1 MPSHLSGRFPCPLV
15 PPICCIEVVE
25 SQSPVHRPS
34 SHLSRALTYHL
45 RPSAREFI
53 SLSHGPE
60 THLMSDHPGTWR
72 LHPLDMGTAD
82 THTLCHWCHPERI
95 SLPRTSRFF
104 ARILLAS
111 GSIDIHRDGLT
122 LIGNPRAQSRSP
134 DPQTHAIMST
144 STSTL
149 PPDIFWTSGIP
160 FPFDLELQR
169 INSSQVLGYM
179 LNWCLF
185 GVVSIQVYYY
195 YMAFPKD
202 RLYCKCLVY
211 GVYIL
216 ETLQTGVITHDAFAS
231 FGLGFGSFDALDS
244 IQFTCL
250 SIPILSG
257 VVGCVV
263 QVFYAYRINM
273 LSKTKTLGYVIAVI
287 SVIGCVAGIV
297 TGVKSFQIGR
307 LSRLT
312 ETPVFISAAFWW
324 GCCAI
329 CDVTIA
335 LSMIY
340 LLSRHDTG
348 FRSTHLMITRLTR
361 IIVETGTATA
371 LVAIV
376 NLILFF
382 RYPKTNYYTVPV
394 LIIAKLYCNTLLVL
408 FNHRM
413 RITGGRE
420 EDLIALNTIEIPTR
434 IPSVT
439 FSRPPS
445 AYHEEWKPSRKDGGV
460 QWRDALSAENQNY
473 RQTHPEVGIRVST
486 DVFVTKDSDSID
498 TQPTPPSSGATSSA
512 DNRV

>member
-1 MPSHLSGRFPCPLV
+1 MVPKTKSETLDIGRSEEGMKLLTSAWGLVTALFAMLGRFPCPLV

-45 RPSAREFI
+45 RPSAR
-53 SLSHGPE
+53 
-60 THLMSDHPGTWR
+60 TWR

-122 LIGNPRAQSRSP
+122 LIAQSRSP

-149 PPDIFWTSGIP
+149 PPDIVKSSGP
-160 FPFDLELQR
+160 L
-169 INSSQVLGYM
+169 VLGYM